1 MKYTNTIA
9 IQAQPKQY
17 FQPKPYSAK
26 TPQEAAD
33 WGKDMVFKGA
43 ANGLIWFLQ
52 LFWPV
57 ILLGLLLVAMKFFI
71 QKKKMEK
78 YQSDKN
84 KMHWQKQ
91 RPHK

>member
-1 MKYTNTIA
+1 MKYNNTIA

-17 FQPKPYSAK
+17 FQPKPYNAK

-43 ANGLIWFLQ
+43 ANGFIWFLQ

-57 ILLGLLLVAMKFFI
+57 ILLGLLLFAMKIFI
-71 QKKKMEK
+71 QKKKREK
-78 YQSDKN
+78 YRQDKKN
-84 KMHWQKQ
+84 MKWKKQ
-91 RPHK
+91 QPYK